1 MGELKRQKDKIKKKD
16 IIANLVQKI
25 WKTTSRRKLEVD
37 EADTL
42 DSLMQMQ

>member
-16 IIANLVQKI
+16 IANLVQKI
-25 WKTTSRRKLEVD
+25 WKTTCRRKLEVD

-42 DSLMQMQ
+42 YSLMQMQ